1 MSLKTHNWVRIVMP
15 QLFFTC
21 CFLLPFGTQ
30 AQHLHQKQGLPEMAR
45 EAHHVLEAKVVEQTC
60 YWSDDRTKIFT
71 KSVLEVY
78 KIFKGDLKTNRL
90 ELNRIGGQ
98 LEGYFQEVSDVPN
111 LQKGQF
117 GLFFIG
123 KSEPYLYLN
132 EEPITYYQDGINPTA
147 AGAFLTMKNIA
158 SEIYQPLQA
167 VCGQVPQKVGSN
179 PFEQQFIEQ
188 LRRRGLPAQRPL
200 EMGIEFS
207 FENATLSFSNG
218 AFLEFD
224 IYSKELLPTLS
235 KFAKSNLYFEYNT
248 ALFGANVAASNLI
261 QIAKG
266 TILNHPNYTLQVV
279 DDAPDR
285 LKVVID
291 KLTDNDL
298 YLLSTTAEQ
307 LAHAKINISQLSQ
320 SPDIVFDE
328 GLMQGESFF
337 YNSAT
342 QQQAAYPYVFA
353 NDAIRQEILARPII
367 TGFSPK
373 RLSGGINDTLTITGL
388 NFGTIRGKML
398 FPNADVAFGTYITT
412 ADSLEF
418 PVWTNNLIKVLVPSQ
433 GAAGSGRFCVVTST
447 PDTAKSVDSLEIV
460 YGVQNYKID
469 LSSNGIVSTHRVY
482 LPDTNKQ
489 GGFTFRL
496 DNNFSSKPK
505 AKLCFEEA
513 LKKWRCATG
522 VNFIM
527 GKDTNLVSVGMDRVS
542 NVRFAS
548 SSQFEAWGISP
559 NKVAWTY
566 TTGTYFYRCGNLV
579 TLVPAGYASEIDLI
593 IKDSVNLWYIDTLS
607 TTPIPT
613 GRVDLYTILIHEL
626 GHAHRLGHAIGGN
639 KIMIWNI
646 QPEQR
651 RTNLTDA
658 DIAGGLNVVD
668 SSAVQRSTNV
678 RFCNPRPMKRVPLHN
693 CSNLTSAQEIQQ
705 GNHYSIMTYPNPTT
719 DAYHI
724 DFNLDS
730 SQEVSTAVYDA
741 FGKMMIYNKPQ
752 KLYVGSHHL
761 EMDCNHLPSGF
772 YLLMV
777 RIGKEQYV
785 TKFTKY

>member
-1 MSLKTHNWVRIVMP
+1 MP

-30 AQHLHQKQGLPEMAR
+30 AQHLHHKQGLPDMAR

-60 YWSDDRTKIFT
+60 YWSDDHTKIFT

-98 LEGYFQEVSDVPN
+98 LDGSSQEVSDVPN

-123 KSEPYLYLN
+123 KYEQYLYLN
-132 EEPITYYQDGINPTA
+132 EDPITYYQDGINPTA

-158 SEIYQPLQA
+158 SEIYQPLQE
-167 VCGQVPQKVGSN
+167 VCGQVPPKVGSN

-188 LRRRGLPAQRPL
+188 LRRRGLSAQRPL

-218 AFLEFD
+218 VFLEFD
-224 IYSKELLPTLS
+224 IFSKELLPTLS

-248 ALFGANVAASNLI
+248 ALFGTNVGTSNLI

-337 YNSAT
+337 YNATT
-342 QQQAAYPYVFA
+342 QQQSAYPYVFA
-353 NDAIRQEILARPII
+353 NDAIRQEILAKPVI
-367 TGFSPK
+367 TGFTPK
-373 RLSGGINDTLTITGL
+373 TLRAGTNDTLTITGM
-388 NFGTIRGKML
+388 NFGNTRGKVW
-398 FPNADVAFGTYITT
+398 FPDSEAYVGMQPVS
-412 ADSLEF
+412 DSLYF
-418 PVWTNNLIKVLVPSQ
+418 PLWTNTVIKLVVPSLIPI
-433 GAAGSGRFCVVTST
+433 GSGFFRVEAATST
-447 PDTAKSVDSLEIV
+447 SDTMQSLESLEIL
-460 YGVQNYKID
+460 YAVQNYVTGGA
-469 LSSNGIVSTHRVY
+469 GIPFNTRRVH
-482 LPDTNKQ
+482 LVDTNKQ
-489 GGFTFRL
+489 GGITFRC
-496 DNNFSSKPK
+496 DNNFSSRPN
-505 AKLCFEEA
+505 AKLCFSEA

-527 GKDTNLVSVGMDRVS
+527 GKDTNIATIGKDGVSHVK
-542 NVRFAS
+542 FAS
-548 SSQFEAWGISP
+548 AAEFGALGLSP
-559 NKVAWTY
+559 RLGAFTMTNN
-566 TTGTYFYRCGNLV
+566 TYFYTCGNLN
-579 TLVPAGYASEIDLI
+579 TFIPAGHSSEIDIMVL
-593 IKDSVNLWYIDTLS
+593 DQPTLWYIDTAS
-607 TTPIPT
+607 SGPIPA
-613 GRVDLYTILIHEL
+613 GQYDFYSVCLHEQ
-626 GHAHRLGHAIGGN
+626 GHGHRLRHALNDSKVMYWAIN
-639 KIMIWNI
+639 
-646 QPEQR
+646 PTQR
-651 RTNLTDA
+651 RRKLHAA
-658 DIAGGLNVVD
+658 DILGGINVVD
-668 SSAVQRSTNV
+668 NAVE
-678 RFCNPRPMKRVPLHN
+678 FRPAPNSRVCQPTPMRRVLPAN
-693 CSNLTSAQEIQQ
+693 CDNLTNTFDVNEKNNYFIK
-705 GNHYSIMTYPNPTT
+705 NYPNPST
-719 DAYHI
+719 AYHHI
-724 DFNLDS
+724 DFELPS
-730 SQEVSTAVYDA
+730 YQSVEVRIYDLLGKVVLKTNPEKYDA
-741 FGKMMIYNKPQ
+741 GMHTLELNCSMLPKG
-752 KLYVGSHHL
+752 LYLIEVT
-761 EMDCNHLPSGF
+761 
-772 YLLMV
+772 V
-777 RIGKEQYV
+777 GKEGYV
-785 TKFTKY
+785 TKFVKN